1 MGMFSKF
8 AKVAHVHFSSWKQ
21 SIVGV
26 SASWPHAVD
35 TPTSHWH
42 GVSSEECLGDGQPLL
57 LKQTQKSWQCSR
69 WWMVL
74 PDLSLQVLPKI
85 FYWIEIQAAG
95 WPVHPDHPWPRHS
108 SDDTPC
114 QWDVCVLIAWGQ
126 EADTPTIDCFQELK
140 WTCVTFP
147 NFENVPIVT
156 KVLINL
162 EPEIK
167 MSWNF
172 VCMELN
178 VKPNFG

>member
-1 MGMFSKF
+1 MGTFSKF

-26 SASWPHAVD
+26 STSWSHAIN

-42 GVSSEECLGDGQPLL
+42 GVSSEECLGNGQPLL
-57 LKQTQKSWQCSR
+57 LEQTQKSWQCSR

-74 PDLSLQVLPKI
+74 PDLSLQVVPKI
-85 FYWIEIQAAG
+85 FHWIEIRAAG

-114 QWDVCVLIAWGQ
+114 QWDVGVSTAWGQ
-126 EADTPTIDCFQELK
+126 EVDTPTIDCFHELK
-140 WTCVTFP
+140 WTCATFA

-178 VKPNFG
+178 VKPYFG